1 MSFPLT
7 TLIALISY
15 FLSRAVL
22 KSSKQVYAGL
32 FLALLTI
39 IGFMGYTKGITI
51 LGLHVSATSFS
62 IVILI
67 VTFFETTLLERHITK
82 IKKGEIGS
90 NVKSVEREYNE
101 IFLLI
106 GFGLGGIVLSLISGL
121 MVLGELDLELIFH
134 IKHNDSKAKEVVLYD
149 YYINIGY
156 IKISSSEKENNPTR
170 KRKLLLNKKELHKVL
185 GSIKRDGFSM
195 VPMKIYF
202 NIKGLVK
209 ISVGLGKGKKKYDK
223 RESQK
228 IKDWNKKKQT
238 LLKRH

>member
-1 MSFPLT
+1 MTNLIVLIYKDYKKNKIVSFPLT

-39 IGFMGYTKGITI
+39 IGFMVYTKGITI

-121 MVLGELDLELIFH
+121 MVLGELDLELIFK
-134 IKHNDSKAKEVVLYD
+134 IVFTVFALIIYVLTFLGVKYANLKVR
-149 YYINIGY
+149 YAVRGTILSFAMVLLAYFGNSIILINY
-156 IKISSSEKENNPTR
+156 
-170 KRKLLLNKKELHKVL
+170 L
-185 GSIKRDGFSM
+185 
-195 VPMKIYF
+195 
-202 NIKGLVK
+202 
-209 ISVGLGKGKKKYDK
+209 
-223 RESQK
+223 
-228 IKDWNKKKQT
+228 
-238 LLKRH
+238 